1 MEMFIGDM
9 FIKQNVKIIIV
20 PQHKQSLNKK
30 WLGLIVDQGVNV
42 IGNVMVKFCCK
53 DIIQLTDFNN
63 EFGSV
68 LFFYKRPKYLY
79 VGLNMQGMSGREGC
93 CFLN

>member
-1 MEMFIGDM
+1 M
-9 FIKQNVKIIIV
+9 
-20 PQHKQSLNKK
+20 
-30 WLGLIVDQGVNV
+30 DQRVNV

-68 LFFYKRPKYLY
+68 LFYERPKYLY
-79 VGLNMQGMSGREGC
+79 VGLNV
-93 CFLN
+93 